1 MSLDLQSC
9 LSCNCGPVSIVDN
22 DTIVYMVANSIVLWN
37 INQNSKSFIWHN
49 SLGITTCAANARNNQ
64 IAVGEEGNDPRVSIY
79 SYPQKS
85 LIRSLD
91 GGAAVMYTA
100 LAYNRTGTRLVTVG
114 DYPKYTLRVWENEK
128 LLITL
133 DLEKEPMKLIVHDSI
148 LILLKHEV
156 RLIKIFQ
163 SFEVIPLNVKD
174 LDEDYRFTVKSFN
187 LAETVPLDAVF
198 DKNENIYLSTNAG
211 ELLLI
216 ESDLKETKVVQR
228 YEFRIISMVL
238 THRYLVVATSENKLQ
253 WLNIFIP
260 PEETDPR
267 PGKNLN
273 LRVSK
278 EVVLDEKQDI
288 IQLMFISNLSKLLM
302 IGAQGKIQ
310 IFQIHADPPFNPD
323 EEDQEKDED
332 EEPNEDEDEDESFRK
347 PKVLAMT
354 PQILGQY
361 HIGSIKQITGL
372 GDSTQCASIGEDL
385 RIWEIVT
392 GENIMQYTSPDEAE
406 FCSIDSN
413 IPGNLLVVGSING
426 CVRIFDVSNRMICRL
441 VSLTRLGSV
450 PIDHVSI
457 SPDQRLIACGSSQSQ
472 DLFFIECTFASKF
485 RVIGF
490 VNLPGKTLSICW
502 KLRQLVVLLHNSLL
516 ITCESPKNDQVSSTE
531 SLKLNF
537 KFRYVSEGTSIC
549 IYNEKVYVAG
559 CGKELFIYNFPDLD
573 LNDID
578 LRKLPPDP
586 VDYLEVSKLQT
597 VVVSLSPSLKQVA
610 VGCADGT
617 IKIINLAN
625 KSVVSKQVHGSSGV
639 QSLAFSADSS
649 LLFST
654 GHERDFFAW
663 SLTGKPIERPIL
675 SSQAEDPSL
684 EALESVEDLADE
696 TVQYIKAI
704 LAETKA
710 KSEAKEVERVKSKMK
725 NRVQEIQD
733 KLFSMLKVNE
743 KAPDLEKLDRDEFI
757 LDLKAKVQIEE
768 MGKTDAKALKE
779 EAKKKNLAQELL
791 QKRIKEKTLDKM
803 EVNSRVLSS
812 FLTGQIVFNYTIRK
826 LSTAE
831 KVRNEKIKAF
841 RAVELR
847 EQKFRKENGIEEIID
862 YEDFAVEWIIG
873 KRPEDWKNHPLLI
886 SLDKKRE
893 SQLKENKKKA
903 VPEWELI
910 YPAPLIYTPCRKRIQ
925 IFLLSMLC
933 RAFKE
938 GFNTEFEK
946 LEAFKEKQIDLIE
959 EKNTLIIEKQ
969 KELNTGTNVFK
980 HKVHQLEDPAE
991 MLKVKDSDFT
1001 VEKYLSK
1008 EERDALDEKQKK
1020 EEERIRLLNADD
1032 SKKKALIQM
1041 MNGTIENKKSS
1052 LSIFAEKMVRED
1064 WMDKPAHE
1072 LTEDQ
1077 RNKLKDFEEKEKKL
1091 NEDKEKLRKILEG
1104 ELKKLQGEVNELCK
1118 AFDNRVKELFLLRL
1132 DTDYEIYQMELMM
1145 ARLSLSILSDEKR
1158 KEEVTLLRQKRE
1170 KLEDYVKDLEDQSRD
1185 LQNHIDH
1192 VQTRIKDLYEDSK
1205 ALENRFKSNLEK
1217 EAPPGTDQNK
1227 LKNLLKFG
1235 PDNKE
1240 KGAKN
1245 PEIEKLVK
1253 NLNENDPYTPL
1264 ERDKIIASQGPP
1276 PNKPLTESDLP
1287 GGGLST
1293 ALIERIINDRKKK
1306 IENERPIP
1314 GLTKHIK
1321 EVEVHKTWVL
1331 KKKNKAENKLK
1342 ELTNELRTKEQE
1354 NIKQKYNT
1362 ELLLKMKQAI
1372 VEVPQQ
1378 PVVTDYSDAILI
1390 HREVVEDK
1398 NKEIRKNGEEKV
1410 KILKDIADIKG
1421 SLAKVQWRE
1430 ELLKLETADFK
1441 ASEGDLKMLRIDKRL
1456 QNILAGRGLDENQ
1469 QMAERILNQINH
1481 LNDNT
1486 EKRVK
1491 QIAEKEQALIKTIS
1505 DLTRDNEVLENEVYE
1520 MELQEKQREDLI
1532 KLKSNLGEKKDDK
1545 AKLTSAE
1552 MKTKMK
1558 SIKIQAKDSPS
1569 DKFLQIA
1576 LRREMMD
1583 MIEQYR
1589 EEIEFLNDELDRLRA
1604 KTFPSF
1610 AHLQAHV
1617 DFPDEY

>member
-37 INQNSKSFIWHN
+37 ISQNSKSFIWHN
-49 SLGITTCAANARNNQ
+49 SLGITTCAANARNNK
-64 IAVGEEGNDPRVSIY
+64 IAVGEEGNEPRVSIY

-85 LIRSLD
+85 LVLSLD

-133 DLEKEPMKLIVHDSI
+133 DLEKEPMKLVVHDSI
-148 LILLKHEV
+148 LILLKHEI
-156 RLIKIFQ
+156 RLITIFQ

-174 LDEDYRFTVKSFN
+174 LDENYRFTVKTFN

-198 DKNENIYLSTNAG
+198 DKYENIYLSTNAG
-211 ELLLI
+211 ELLVI
-216 ESDLKETKVVQR
+216 GKDLKETKVVHR
-228 YEFRIISMVL
+228 CEYRIISMVL
-238 THRYLVVATSENKLQ
+238 THRFLIVATSENKLQ

-260 PEETDPR
+260 PEDKDQR
-267 PGKNLN
+267 PDKHLD
-273 LRVSK
+273 LRVYK
-278 EVVLDEKQDI
+278 EVILDESQDI

-310 IFQIHADPPFNPD
+310 LLQIQADPPFNK

-332 EEPNEDEDEDESFRK
+332 DEQNEDEDEEESNRK
-347 PKVLAMT
+347 PKVLSMT

-406 FCSIDSN
+406 FSSIDSN

-441 VSLTRLGSV
+441 ISLTRLGNF
-450 PIDHVSI
+450 PIDHISI
-457 SPDQRLIACGSSQSQ
+457 SPDQRLIACASSQSQ

-502 KLRQLVVLLHNSLL
+502 KLRQLIILLSNSLL
-516 ITCESPKNDQVSSTE
+516 ISCDSPKNDQPSSTE
-531 SLKLNF
+531 SLNCVF
-537 KFRYVSEGTSIC
+537 KYRYVSEGTSIC
-549 IYNEKVYVAG
+549 IYNEKVYIAG
-559 CGKELFIYNFPDLD
+559 CGKELFIYNLPELD
-573 LNDID
+573 IGDID

-597 VVVSLSPSLKQVA
+597 AVVSLSPSLKQIA
-610 VGCADGT
+610 VGCVDGT

-663 SLTGKPIERPIL
+663 SLSGKLIDRPII

-684 EALESVEDLADE
+684 ESLESIEDFPDSN
-696 TVQYIKAI
+696 VQFIKNI
-704 LAETKA
+704 LAEAKA

-757 LDLKAKVQIEE
+757 LDLKAKSKIED
-768 MGKTDAKALKE
+768 MGKDNARALKE
-779 EAKKKNLAQELL
+779 EAKKKNSIQELL

-826 LSTAE
+826 LATAE
-831 KVRNEKIKAF
+831 RIRNEKIKSF
-841 RAVELR
+841 RAVELK
-847 EQKFRKENGIEEIID
+847 EQKLRKESGIEEIIE
-862 YEDFAVEWIIG
+862 YEDFAVDWIIG
-873 KRPEDWKNHPLLI
+873 KRPEDWRNHPLLI

-893 SQLKENKKKA
+893 SQIKEGKKKPI
-903 VPEWELI
+903 PEWELI

-959 EKNTLIIEKQ
+959 EKNTLIVEKQ
-969 KELNTGTNVFK
+969 KELNTVINVFK

-1008 EERDALDEKQKK
+1008 EEREALEEKQRK

-1052 LSIFAEKMVRED
+1052 LSIFAEKMVREE

-1077 RNKLKDFEEKEKKL
+1077 RNKLKEFEEKEKKL

-1118 AFDNRVKELFLLRL
+1118 AFDNKVKDLFLLRL

-1170 KLEDYVKDLEDQSRD
+1170 KMEEYVKELEDQSRD

-1192 VQTRIKDLYEDSK
+1192 VQNRIKDLYEDSK

-1235 PDNKE
+1235 PDNKD

-1245 PEIEKLVK
+1245 PEIDKLLK
-1253 NLNENDPYTPL
+1253 NLNENDPYTPM
-1264 ERDKIIASQGPP
+1264 EKEKINASQGPP
-1276 PNKPLTESDLP
+1276 PNKGLTESDLP
-1287 GGGLST
+1287 PGLSPS
-1293 ALIERIINDRKKK
+1293 LVERIINDRKKK
-1306 IENERPIP
+1306 IENEKPIP

-1321 EVEVHKTWVL
+1321 EVEIHKSWII
-1331 KKKNKAENKLK
+1331 KKKNKAEAKLK
-1342 ELTNELRTKEQE
+1342 ELTAELRTKEQE

-1410 KILKDIADIKG
+1410 KILKDIAEIKG

-1430 ELLKLETADFK
+1430 ELLKLETADYK

-1469 QMAERILNQINH
+1469 QMAERILNQISH
-1481 LNDNT
+1481 LNENT

-1491 QIAEKEQALIKTIS
+1491 QIEEKEQALAKTIS
-1505 DLTRDNEVLENEVYE
+1505 DLTRDNEILENEVYE

-1532 KLKSNLGEKKDDK
+1532 KLKTNLGEKKDDK
-1545 AKLTSAE
+1545 IKMTTAE
-1552 MKTKMK
+1552 IKSKMK
-1558 SIKIQAKDSPS
+1558 SIKVQAKDNPS